1 LIVAEHVEFKP
12 QFNRTE
18 ADEAKPA
25 EEEEKETEEA
35 F

>member
-12 QFNRTE
+12 QFNKGKGVDGGE
-18 ADEAKPA
+18 AAEAA
-25 EEEEKETEEA
+25 A